1 MTSAPGETPD
11 EKPIAGEA
19 IDVSPQACKLLI
31 IAHHA
36 GLRAELR
43 QVMEQG
49 AGSHYELIE
58 SETGTAGVRALN
70 AGDVSPDCVLLV
82 HEPPGLDALEV
93 LAALRADGPVPPWP
107 VVILTPADRPETGR
121 AALRAGAMEV
131 VGPGALSARALTQAI
146 ENAIDRFAP
155 WRTVRDSARD
165 VEHTGNSRAQL
176 EAVLNAMADGVVVF
190 GMDGSVVLL
199 NEAEARING
208 FASAAEM
215 KRDLGFFAEIY
226 ELSSDD
232 GRSLPVEEW
241 PVSRVL
247 RGETLPGLQLRAR
260 RRDTGQHWHIHFSG
274 APVRDEEGRQV
285 LAIIV
290 TRDLTDQ
297 VRAGQALHASQRR
310 YRTLFESIDEGF
322 CLIQM
327 LLDEHGKPID
337 YRFLET
343 NAAFEGHTG
352 LVNATG
358 RTARE
363 LVPELDESWFRRY
376 GNVALTGETLRFEN
390 HAPAMNRWFEVFAA
404 RAGEPEARQVAI
416 LFKDVTERKRT
427 EQALRE
433 SEARAHQAAARAE
446 AESHLLDAVLQA
458 APAGIIVAEA
468 SGKLVRMNPANARLW
483 GNAPESGSVDEYQE
497 WKGWWADGSERH
509 GRRLEAGEWAM
520 ARALRGEPVP
530 GDLVEIEPFDAPGL
544 RRTILN
550 SAAPVRDAEGRILG
564 AVVAQTDITDRVQA
578 EAAVRR
584 NEERHRL
591 VSRATNDVIWD
602 WDLTTD
608 LLEWNEAVL
617 THFGCTREELGPTID
632 GWYRHIHPEDR
643 GRVVTGIHAAI
654 DGGQDAWTDEYR
666 FRRSDG
672 SYATFLDRGHI
683 GRDASGKAV
692 RMIGSML
699 DLTERRRTE
708 AALRESKE
716 HFEALADNI
725 SQLAWMTD
733 ETGAIFWYNQ
743 RWFDYTG
750 TTHDEMEGWG
760 WQQVHH
766 PDHVERVTERFLRHI
781 AAGEVW
787 EDTFPLRGKTGEY
800 RWFLSRAHPIRDGS
814 GQVRRWFGTNT
825 DITAQLEA
833 EDQLKEALRTRD
845 EFLSIASHELRTPL
859 TSLKLQMQMTQRRI
873 ERGDP
878 GAYEPKRV
886 SKLVE
891 QSNHQLARLT
901 RLVGDMLDIARIRT
915 GRLVIEPGP
924 VDAVELIRE
933 VMERLSPHLAEARTP
948 ATLEAPERLEA
959 EWDRF
964 RIEQVVTNLLTNAMR
979 YGDHKPVA
987 VKLRLQEGRILLS
1000 VEDQG
1005 LGIAKESQERIFN
1018 RFERAISASDVS
1030 GLGLGLFISRQI
1042 IEAHGGR
1049 IWVESEGPGR
1059 GAAFFVELPV
1069 FPDFNPLKLA
1079 GKEPSAASRRPS
1091 VRA

>member
-1 MTSAPGETPD
+1 MSG
-11 EKPIAGEA
+11 
-19 IDVSPQACKLLI
+19 QNRKLLI
-31 IAHHA
+31 IASH

-43 QVMEQG
+43 PLLEQG
-49 AGSHYELIE
+49 AGSRYELVE
-58 SETGTAGVRALN
+58 FETGTAGVHALN
-70 AGDVSPDCVLLV
+70 GGGLAPDCVLLA

-93 LAALRADGPVPPWP
+93 LAALRVGRPVPPCP
-107 VVILTPADRPETGR
+107 VVILPATGAEGRETAR

-131 VGPGALSARALTQAI
+131 IERGSLNARALTQAI
-146 ENAIDRFAP
+146 ENAVDRFTP
-155 WRTVRDSARD
+155 WRMARNPAR
-165 VEHTGNSRAQL
+165 EPTGSSRAQL
-176 EAVLNAMADGVVVF
+176 EAVLNALSDGVVVF
-190 GMDGSVVLL
+190 DMDGNVVLL

-208 FASAAEM
+208 FANAAEM
-215 KRDLGFFAEIY
+215 KRDLPFFAELY
-226 ELSSDD
+226 ELSSED
-232 GRSLPVEEW
+232 GRPLPVAEW

-247 RGETLPGLQLRAR
+247 RGETLPQLQLRAR
-260 RRDTGQHWHIHFSG
+260 RRDTGQQWHIQFSG
-274 APVRDEEGRQV
+274 EPVRDEEGRQV
-285 LAIIV
+285 LAIVI
-290 TRDLTDQ
+290 TRDLTDH
-297 VRAGQALHASQRR
+297 VRAEQALRASQRR

-322 CLIQM
+322 SLVQM
-327 LLDEHGKPID
+327 LFDEHGKPVD

-343 NAAFEGHTG
+343 NASFESHTG
-352 LVNATG
+352 LANATG
-358 RTARE
+358 KTARE
-363 LVPELDESWFRRY
+363 LVPELDESWFRLY
-376 GNVALTGETLRFEN
+376 GNVALTGEVLRFEN
-390 HAPAMNRWFEVFAA
+390 HAPAMNRWFEVYAS
-404 RAGEPEARQVAI
+404 RAGEPEARQVA
-416 LFKDVTERKRT
+416 LVFKDITERKRT

-446 AESHLLDAVLQA
+446 AESRLLDAVLEA
-458 APAGIIVAEA
+458 APTGIIVAA
-468 SGKLVRMNPANARLW
+468 AGGKLLRMNSANARVW
-483 GNAPESGSVDEYQE
+483 GPAPTSESVDEYRE

-509 GRRLEAGEWAM
+509 GRRLGPEEWAM
-520 ARALRGEPVP
+520 ARALAGALVP
-530 GDLVEIEPFDAPGL
+530 GDLVEIEPFDAPGT

-564 AVVAQTDITDRVQA
+564 AVVAQMDITARVQA

-602 WDLTTD
+602 WDLTTNRLD
-608 LLEWNEAVL
+608 WNDAVRV
-617 THFGCTREELGPTID
+617 HFGCTPEELGTAID
-632 GWYRHIHPEDR
+632 GWYSRIHPEDR
-643 GRVVTGIHAAI
+643 DRVVTGIHAAI
-654 DGGQDAWTDEYR
+654 DGGQDSWSDEYR

-672 SYATFLDRGHI
+672 SYAAFLDRGHI

-708 AALRESKE
+708 AALRQSKE
-716 HFEALADNI
+716 RFEALADNM

-750 TTHDEMEGWG
+750 TTHEEMQGWG
-760 WQQVHH
+760 WQKVHH
-766 PDHVERVTERFLRHI
+766 PDHVQRVTERFIQHV
-781 AAGEVW
+781 AAGEIW

-800 RWFLSRAHPIRDGS
+800 RWFLSRANPIRDAR
-814 GQVRRWFGTNT
+814 GQVRGWFGTNT
-825 DITAQLEA
+825 DITEQLEA
-833 EDQLKEALRTRD
+833 EEQLKEALRTRD

-859 TSLKLQMQMTQRRI
+859 TSLKLQMQMTRRRI

-878 GAYEPKRV
+878 GVYEPQWV
-886 SKLVE
+886 GKLVE

-901 RLVGDMLDIARIRT
+901 RLVGDMLDIARIQT
-915 GRLVIEPGP
+915 GHLALEPGP

-933 VMERLSPHLAEARTP
+933 VLERLGPHLAEARTP

-979 YGDHKPVA
+979 YGNHKPVA
-987 VKLRLQEGRILLS
+987 VKLRSRDGRILLS

-1005 LGIAKESQERIFN
+1005 LGIAKENQERIFN

-1042 IEAHGGR
+1042 VEAHGGR

-1069 FPDFNPLKLA
+1069 FPDVNPLKL
-1079 GKEPSAASRRPS
+1079 GGPERNVVSRRPS